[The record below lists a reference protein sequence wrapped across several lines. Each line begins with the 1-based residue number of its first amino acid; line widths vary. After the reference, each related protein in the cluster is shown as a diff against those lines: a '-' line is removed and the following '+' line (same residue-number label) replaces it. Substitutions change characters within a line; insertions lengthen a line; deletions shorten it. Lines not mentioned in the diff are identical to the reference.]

1 MGTPEN
7 LPSIEIVVPPEHQ
20 TGVYANYAA
29 ISSQTPHDITLDFV
43 QMGPGDP
50 VATATVV
57 ARLKLATSF
66 LMPLLHALAKHQ
78 SEHEDQMKKLQGQ
91 ADEGQGT

>member
-43 QMGPGDP
+43 QMAPGEP
-50 VATATVV
+50 VPTATVV

-66 LMPLLHALAKHQ
+66 LMPLLQALAKHQ